1 MRLTTKST
9 FATTVLL
16 DLALYADQGPVSLLS
31 VAQRHGVSQSYL
43 EGLFA
48 SLKQAGL
55 VNSVRGPGGGYVL
68 GRSLATISLA
78 DISCAV
84 EPRLADDERLEDDP
98 AGAVTAQLYQTYSQ
112 QLLQYLETIRLHD
125 AAAVLKAA

>member
-16 DLALYADQGPVSLLS
+16 DLALHAGQGPVSLLS

-48 SLKQAGL
+48 SLK
-55 VNSVRGPGGGYVL
+55 
-68 GRSLATISLA
+68 
-78 DISCAV
+78 
-84 EPRLADDERLEDDP
+84 
-98 AGAVTAQLYQTYSQ
+98 
-112 QLLQYLETIRLHD
+112 
-125 AAAVLKAA
+125 